1 VSRRL
6 PVSAFVEASGLMSYG
21 SSIADANRLG
31 GIYVG
36 RILKGQKPADLP
48 VQQSVK
54 FELVIN
60 LQTAQTLGLEVPPS
74 LLARADE
81 TSRLSAARLRYAHAP
96 ALLRCRPTDMQ
107 CARAPGNRAIL

>member
-1 VSRRL
+1 MSRRL

-81 TSRLSAARLRYAHAP
+81 TSRLSAARDA
-96 ALLRCRPTDMQ
+96 RCAAATKGSSIQ
-107 CARAPGNRAIL
+107 NRNNCSRREIAIVA